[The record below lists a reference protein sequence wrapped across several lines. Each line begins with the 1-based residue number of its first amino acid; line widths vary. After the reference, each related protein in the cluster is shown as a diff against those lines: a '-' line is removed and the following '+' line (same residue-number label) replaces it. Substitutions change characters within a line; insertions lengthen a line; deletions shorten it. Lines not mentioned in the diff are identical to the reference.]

1 MCISFLNCIVNM
13 ASVLVRVSLAIEKH
27 HNQKQVGKESVYLA
41 STFIS
46 LFIIEESHNKTQK
59 GQERG
64 GRS

>member
-1 MCISFLNCIVNM
+1 M

-27 HNQKQVGKESVYLA
+27 HNQKQVGKESVCLVY
-41 STFIS
+41 TFIS